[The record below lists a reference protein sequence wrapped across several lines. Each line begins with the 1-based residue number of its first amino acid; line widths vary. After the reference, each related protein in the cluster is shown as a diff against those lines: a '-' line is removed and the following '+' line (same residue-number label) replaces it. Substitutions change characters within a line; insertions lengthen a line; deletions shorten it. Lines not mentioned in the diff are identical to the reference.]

1 MSEDFDVVIVG
12 GGITGSAMGIVLARS
27 GVRVKVLE
35 RDRIYQDRVR
45 GEFMASWGVKELQR
59 LGLADI
65 LTEAGGIFVDHFI
78 PYDENIPAEMA
89 EKFAFEIPT
98 LGPDIPA
105 TLCMGHPAMC
115 EALNQ
120 AAMAAGAEVVRG
132 VKSIKIQ
139 SGGKPSVSYK
149 LDDEE
154 YTLQPKLLI
163 GADGRNSVVQRQ
175 LNFEMQN
182 DPPHNLLGGMLV
194 EGKTSWPQNAFTAG
208 TEGNIHFLIF
218 PQGKDRLRLYLCYDF
233 DDRARFTGPD
243 REKNLLEAFRLKC
256 LPMGE
261 EIAQCKPI
269 SAFHSYSNEDHWTDN
284 PTMPG
289 IVLIGDAAGHYDPIT
304 GQGLSIGLR
313 DVRIVSDILAQNNW
327 NPDDWN
333 QTSFAPYVEERQE
346 RMRRLRVTGRYITR
360 LRAEFGEEA
369 RQRRA
374 RASHRTNVEGFPSPS
389 ASALIGPE
397 ALPAENYE
405 QSIVDALFAP

>member
-89 EKFAFEIPT
+89 EKFAFEFPT

-163 GADGRNSVVQRQ
+163 GLMAAIPW
-175 LNFEMQN
+175 FN
-182 DPPHNLLGGMLV
+182 DNLISRCRM
-194 EGKTSWPQNAFTAG
+194 TRPT
-208 TEGNIHFLIF
+208 IF
-218 PQGKDRLRLYLCYDF
+218 W
-233 DDRARFTGPD
+233 
-243 REKNLLEAFRLKC
+243 EAC
-256 LPMGE
+256 
-261 EIAQCKPI
+261 
-269 SAFHSYSNEDHWTDN
+269 W
-284 PTMPG
+284 
-289 IVLIGDAAGHYDPIT
+289 
-304 GQGLSIGLR
+304 
-313 DVRIVSDILAQNNW
+313 
-327 NPDDWN
+327 
-333 QTSFAPYVEERQE
+333 
-346 RMRRLRVTGRYITR
+346 
-360 LRAEFGEEA
+360 LRAKPA
-369 RQRRA
+369 
-374 RASHRTNVEGFPSPS
+374 
-389 ASALIGPE
+389 GPKTP
-397 ALPAENYE
+397 LPPGPKAT
-405 QSIVDALFAP
+405 SIF